1 MKRPRQK
8 PKMGAFGRIFVFA
21 VLGGAF
27 ISVGIGAASTR
38 DGPIGYWPL
47 NNPTGVQK
55 MVITFGMLNAG
66 NDWSRA
72 IDTVRAGGLAE
83 ERVIALAEDF
93 EGLAL
98 GPSPEEAPGTQGV
111 WTDTPPA
118 GWIVDD
124 SGVPGVGDPATDGV
138 TDWAGWAFADKDFW
152 ISSDYQRREEFELG
166 QGTVAVADPD
176 EWDDAPH
183 AGGYY
188 NTYLTT
194 PAIDISDFGAGTVQL
209 KFDSSW
215 RPEFDSYYHQTANLT
230 VSFDGADPIELFRW
244 ESDSSSP
251 NYKPDATNETVVL
264 DLDNP
269 PGAQGMVLTFGLFDA
284 GNDWWWA
291 IDNVE
296 VSGLHRNRVI
306 VLLSDANT
314 VVEEG
319 GPTDSYEIILNSEPT
334 ADVRITATPDDGQ
347 IDLGSGPGEPAV
359 LDFTT
364 GSWNTPQI
372 VHVTAFNDDV
382 YEGKIP
388 HTTTI
393 AHTAVSEDEDYDGI
407 GIASVEVSVVDN
419 ELTCGDWGYLRSDL
433 NKDCYVNFV
442 DFALFADLWVER

>member
-21 VLGGAF
+21 VLGGTF

-38 DGPIGYWPL
+38 DGLIGYWPL
-47 NNPTGVQK
+47 NSPTGAQK
-55 MVITFGMLNAG
+55 MVITFGMLGAG
-66 NDWSRA
+66 NDWSWA
-72 IDTVRAGGLAE
+72 IDNVRASSLAE
-83 ERVIALAEDF
+83 ERVIAVAEDF

-111 WTDTPPA
+111 WTETPPP

-124 SGVPGVGDPATDGV
+124 SGVPGVGDPATDGMA
-138 TDWAGWAFADKDFW
+138 DWAGWAFTDKQWWTQVAVD
-152 ISSDYQRREEFELG
+152 QRRSEFTLG

-194 PAIDISDFGAGTVQL
+194 PAIDISDFGAGTVRL

-215 RPEFDSYYHQTANLT
+215 RPEVTQTANIT
-230 VSFDGADPIELFRW
+230 VSYDGGDEDEILRW
-244 ESDSSSP
+244 ESQGGAYFKDDNS
-251 NYKPDATNETVVL
+251 TNETIVL

-269 PGAQGMVLTFGLFDA
+269 PGAQSMVLTFGLFDA
-284 GNDWWWA
+284 GNNWWWA

-306 VLLSDANT
+306 VLLSDGNT

-319 GPTDSYEIILNSEPT
+319 GPTDSYGIILNSEPT

-359 LDFTT
+359 LNFTIS
-364 GSWNTPQI
+364 SWNTPQT
-372 VHVTAFNDDV
+372 VYVTAFDDDV
-382 YEGKIP
+382 YEGKVP

-393 AHTAVSEDEDYDGI
+393 GHTAISEHQDYDGI

-419 ELTCGDWGYLRSDL
+419 ELTCGDWGYLPSDL
-433 NKDCYVNFV
+433 NKDCYVNLV